1 MTVLLGD
8 ASGERAMKKKDH
20 TNRFKNNWIHGKSKT
35 ILEFLKQAGFETL
48 FLLFISV
55 GIVISGILVSPASI
69 GIGMCL
75 VLLGT
80 IVFSEV

>member
-1 MTVLLGD
+1 
-8 ASGERAMKKKDH
+8 MKKRDH
-20 TNRFKNNWIHGKSKT
+20 TNRFKNNRVHGKCKT
-35 ILEFLKQAGFETL
+35 ILGFFKQTGFETL
-48 FLLFISV
+48 FLLLTSA
-55 GIVISGILVSPASI
+55 GIVISGILISPASM